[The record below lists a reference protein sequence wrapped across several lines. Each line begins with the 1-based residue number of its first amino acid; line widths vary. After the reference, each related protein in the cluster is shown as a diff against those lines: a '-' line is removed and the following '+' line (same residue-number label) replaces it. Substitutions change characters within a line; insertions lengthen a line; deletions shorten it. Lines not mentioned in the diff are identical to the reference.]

1 MFGVCSIC
9 TQSVPNQRSREW
21 SVPNLYP
28 HEMSST
34 SVITGNG
41 LLVTGGLAF
50 YPFKLSSRN
59 GLKLSVEHMPLSLT
73 TIYHYPGTR
82 SISATRSTI
91 RDNAL
96 SVRLEMRNISIIHT
110 GCHFENNNSW
120 IVQCSKTTD
129 KSKKCKTIYL
139 DSRTEL
145 TFLWD
150 LVCSS
155 AICMHCITK
164 WFW

>member
-1 MFGVCSIC
+1 MVGVCSIC
-9 TQSVPNQRSREW
+9 TQSVPNKRSTEW

-41 LLVTGGLAF
+41 LPVTGRLAF

-91 RDNAL
+91 WDNAL
-96 SVRLEMRNISIIHT
+96 SVRLKKRHISIIHT
-110 GCHFENNNSW
+110 GCLFENNLFRSLLGVAEISSV
-120 IVQCSKTTD
+120 IVQQ
-129 KSKKCKTIYL
+129 
-139 DSRTEL
+139 RPR
-145 TFLWD
+145 

-155 AICMHCITK
+155 ALHCGFDK
-164 WFW
+164 

>member
-1 MFGVCSIC
+1 MVGVCSIC
-9 TQSVPNQRSREW
+9 TQSVPNKRSREW
-21 SVPNLYP
+21 SVPKMYP

-59 GLKLSVEHMPLSLT
+59 GLKLSVEHMPLSST

-91 RDNAL
+91 WDNAL
-96 SVRLEMRNISIIHT
+96 SVRLEMRHISIIHT

-120 IVQCSKTTD
+120 IVQCSMITD
-129 KSKKCKTIYL
+129 RSKKAKQFIQDLTHFAL
-139 DSRTEL
+139 SRRNKFRHSSTE
-145 TFLWD
+145 
-150 LVCSS
+150 C
-155 AICMHCITK
+155 
-164 WFW
+164 